1 MNQEQKLDPTVVD
14 RCPAK
19 VVNDHLEFV
28 CPCESD
34 QAEMQRLL
42 KRDVIIRV
50 RSRTESETQGL
61 ERTD

>member
-1 MNQEQKLDPTVVD
+1 MMNQEQKVDPTVID

-19 VVNDHLEFV
+19 VVDDHLEYV
-28 CPCESD
+28 CPCEKD

-50 RSRTESETQGL
+50 GSRIEPEIQNKS
-61 ERTD
+61 

>member
-1 MNQEQKLDPTVVD
+1 MNQEQKPDPTVID

-19 VVNDHLEFV
+19 VVDDHLEYE
-28 CPCESD
+28 CLCEKD

-50 RSRTESETQGL
+50 RSRIEPEI
-61 ERTD
+61 